1 MGPRI
6 LGIRVGEMFHV
17 ISSASIVHFNIELI
31 LSLHQLELGS
41 HGKGTHKNQNSVSCN
56 QCIFQLLL
64 RNSNPNL
71 TSFQV
76 DLCHSSTQIRME

>member
-41 HGKGTHKNQNSVSCN
+41 HGKGTHKIKTAFPAISA
-56 QCIFQLLL
+56 F
-64 RNSNPNL
+64 SNC
-71 TSFQV
+71 F
-76 DLCHSSTQIRME
+76 